1 VRSQLRHIA
10 DFLAHETNFR
20 AGLKYVAVNVCP
32 SGDPARLLLLR
43 TTSAAGLAHLYNF
56 GFRENLISLG
66 QTHPFF
72 IDQVLKHSQEGDR
85 ITGISHDK
93 VYREAFQLATGQ
105 SDQEE
110 FRMTIITPISS
121 EFTLTISIRATTLDD
136 EARVDFEILGSI
148 LNLYLSLVDQ
158 DLWSTNK
165 TRQRRAVSPG
175 QALTERQELI
185 LQLVREKRRNHEIAI
200 LLGYSESLI
209 RQETMVIYKKLGI
222 SGRKSLISHPDH
234 EKE

>member
-1 VRSQLRHIA
+1 VQLQLRQMA
-10 DFLAHETNFR
+10 DFLANESDFR

-32 SGDPARLLLLR
+32 SGKPARLLLLR
-43 TTSAAGLAHLYNF
+43 ANGVSGLAHLYSF
-56 GFRENLISLG
+56 GFQNDLVSLG

-72 IDQVLKHSQEGDR
+72 TEQVLNHLKGEVV
-85 ITGISHDK
+85 GILHDEEYQK
-93 VYREAFQLATGQ
+93 AFRLATGL
-105 SDQEE
+105 SDQTE
-110 FRMTIITPISS
+110 FQMTVITPISS
-121 EFTLTISIRATTLDD
+121 EFALMIAIRAHAFND
-136 EARVDFEILGSI
+136 ETRLEYEVLGSI
-148 LNLYLSLVDQ
+148 LNLYLNLVDQ

-185 LQLVREKRRNHEIAI
+185 LQLVRERRRNHEIAN

-222 SGRKSLISHPDH
+222 SGRKSLISLNEH
-234 EKE
+234 ESG

>member
-10 DFLAHETNFR
+10 DFLAHETDFR

-43 TTSAAGLAHLYNF
+43 TTSAAGLAHLYDF
-56 GFRENLISLG
+56 GFREDLISLG

-72 IDQVLKHSQEGDR
+72 TDQVLKHSQGGDQ

-93 VYREAFQLATGQ
+93 EYREAFRLATGQ

-110 FRMTIITPISS
+110 FQMTIITPISS
-121 EFTLTISIRATTLDD
+121 QFTLTISIRTTTLNE

-148 LNLYLSLVDQ
+148 LNLYLNLVDQ
-158 DLWSTNK
+158 DLWNPNRSWK
-165 TRQRRAVSPG
+165 RRVALPG
-175 QALTERQELI
+175 QPLTERQELI
-185 LQLVREKRRNHEIAI
+185 LQLIKEGKRNHEIADR
-200 LLGYSESLI
+200 LGYSESLI
-209 RQETMVIYKKLGI
+209 RQETMVIYKKLGV
-222 SGRKSLISHPDH
+222 SGRKSLISLSEH
-234 EKE
+234 ESG